1 MIDQV
6 RPAALNDWFSR
17 AGTDAAARDPV
28 LLDVR
33 EPAEWQAASVHPG
46 DGFSVL
52 KISMRELPARLAEL
66 DPAQPVAC
74 LCHHGA
80 RSQRVAMYLVQNGFE
95 QVANVAG
102 GIDAWALERDSS
114 VPRY

>member
-1 MIDQV
+1 MIPQV
-6 RPAALNDWFSR
+6 RPSQLSAWLESLGPNPGQAL
-17 AGTDAAARDPV
+17 

-33 EPAEWQAASVHPG
+33 EPAEWATASVDADKLPG
-46 DGFSVL
+46 VEVV
-52 KISMRELPARLAEL
+52 KIAMNSIPGQLSQL
-66 DPAQPVAC
+66 DPGRPTAC

-80 RSQRVAMYLVQNGFE
+80 RSQRVAAFLVAQGFT

-102 GIDAWALERDSS
+102 GIDAWSAELDAG